1 MSGPSNNPNEDE
13 FPAGPQP
20 PHERTWRHPSE
31 LGSAAHTLR
40 VEQRRD
46 IGANGRRLLMFSVVA
61 GSILLLGLIVIVQPQ
76 TNEPD
81 TSGILEL
88 SSDAVEVVQIDSAQ
102 ADAPMAMVVREQFLL
117 TTVAAVAGA
126 EADTFRTRDP
136 RSGEEHDAKLVGI
149 DPELHLAVLRI
160 TDVEVSSD
168 GTVPDV
174 VAYDEG
180 LGAIVV
186 DRGGREVALGKITDD
201 GLVTLANATAIEVT
215 EGAPVLDQWGRVIGL
230 VTNENSVPCVVLLE
244 AIDSLL
250 AELVGE
256 EAN

>member
-126 EADTFRTRDP
+126 EADTFRTRAP
-136 RSGEEHDAKLVGI
+136 RPSADHG
-149 DPELHLAVLRI
+149 
-160 TDVEVSSD
+160 
-168 GTVPDV
+168 
-174 VAYDEG
+174 
-180 LGAIVV
+180 
-186 DRGGREVALGKITDD
+186 
-201 GLVTLANATAIEVT
+201 
-215 EGAPVLDQWGRVIGL
+215 
-230 VTNENSVPCVVLLE
+230 
-244 AIDSLL
+244 
-250 AELVGE
+250 
-256 EAN
+256 

>member
-1 MSGPSNNPNEDE
+1 VSGPSNHPNEDD

-46 IGANGRRLLMFSVVA
+46 IGTNGRRLLMFSVVA
-61 GSILLLGLIVIVQPQ
+61 GSILLLGLIVIVQPR

-88 SSDAVEVVQIDSAQ
+88 SSDAVEVVQIDSAR
-102 ADAPMAMVVREQFLL
+102 AEAPMAMVVREQFLL

-126 EADTFRTRDP
+126 DTFRTRDP
-136 RSGEEHDAKLVGI
+136 RSGEEHDAELVGI

-160 TDVEVSSD
+160 TDVEASND

-174 VAYDEG
+174 VAYFEG

-186 DRGGREVALGKITDD
+186 DRGGREVALGKVTDD
-201 GLVTLANATAIEVT
+201 GLVTLVNATAIEVT
-215 EGAPVLDQWGRVIGL
+215 EGAPVLDQWGGLIGL